1 MTDPLRDRETARL
14 YARALVAIA
23 RGDGDI
29 TAEEGR
35 RLQEQIAVRCAAPIA
50 LDDLL
55 LEPPLLS
62 SQLAEIVAG
71 AQSPF
76 RTSAVDPVPLA
87 QLIVGD
93 GVAVVFEK
101 GHITAAEFARL
112 HAFARVLGLPDDE
125 FARLT
130 AHVAG
135 WVSG

>member
-1 MTDPLRDRETARL
+1 MTELLRDRETARL

-29 TAEEGR
+29 TAEVGR
-35 RLQEQIAVRCAAPIA
+35 RLQDQIAARCASPIA

-55 LEPPLLS
+55 LEPPLVAA
-62 SQLAEIVAG
+62 QLAELVAG

-76 RTSAVDPVPLA
+76 RATAVDPVPLA
-87 QLIVGD
+87 ELIVDD
-93 GVAVVFEK
+93 GIAVVFEK
-101 GHITAAEFARL
+101 GHITGAELARL
-112 HAFARVLGLPDDE
+112 HAFARALGLPDDE

-135 WVSG
+135 WISG